1 MTHGILLIYMER
13 WGVGALSL
21 VSTKSLPWRCV
32 KQHLPVSL
40 NPTLLE
46 FYLVSLAAIT
56 FVLLLQTCLLIL
68 RQYQLHSQNQRQI
81 IFRNRLKGVWERP
94 QASLSS
100 SRLSSQRY
108 KHVTC
113 QQWIPHFLSFRFCSS
128 VFNSFFQFFSND
140 SLTRLLGDSP
150 LSRLLFVL
158 PAFNHYQFTSWT
170 YLGNS
175 RSRSEHF
182 RAIDFYTGVAFIGI
196 FSLLNSA
203 VLLIVALNRPP
214 WENSGNVSEFV

>member
-21 VSTKSLPWRCV
+21 VLTKSLPWRCV

-68 RQYQLHSQNQRQI
+68 RQYFNFILQI
-81 IFRNRLKGVWERP
+81 RDINYFQESIKGSLGTPSSFSFLVPSIFSEVQTCDLPTMNP
-94 QASLSS
+94 SS
-100 SRLSSQRY
+100 
-108 KHVTC
+108 
-113 QQWIPHFLSFRFCSS
+113 PFLRFCSS

-170 YLGNS
+170 
-175 RSRSEHF
+175 
-182 RAIDFYTGVAFIGI
+182 
-196 FSLLNSA
+196 
-203 VLLIVALNRPP
+203 
-214 WENSGNVSEFV
+214 